1 MEVHEYPILVHME
14 NKIITAAEKQKFDE
28 RVELIAKSL
37 SEMTDEQA
45 IKFAGIAE
53 GIAIANALNNKS
65 A

>member
-1 MEVHEYPILVHME
+1 ME

-37 SEMTDEQA
+37 SNMTDEQA

-53 GIAIANALNNKS
+53 GIAIANAHNNKS